1 MKLEEWNNGRM
12 EPGDFRFKI
21 EELNTSR
28 RCRMSG
34 VNVED
39 SGVRCRVSG
48 KKTKKLKR
56 VGAKRKSRLKRS
68 GSGKH

>member
-39 SGVRCRVSG
+39 SGVSCQE
-48 KKTKKLKR
+48 KNIE
-56 VGAKRKSRLKRS
+56 AEA
-68 GSGKH
+68 